1 MKRNGLDRNKEEREM
16 ESQKRVRKGGERE
29 EKINEHRC

>member
-1 MKRNGLDRNKEEREM
+1 MKRNGVDRNKEERER

-29 EKINEHRC
+29 KRK

>member
-1 MKRNGLDRNKEEREM
+1 MKRNGLDRNKEERER

-29 EKINEHRC
+29 KRK